1 MCVGLKQVFSNVGDF
16 ASQEAFDCVWEKGA
30 TGILLDTWDTAKHP
44 IMHRITRSQT
54 SVELEL
60 RNKGL
65 VWGIVKCHWVIEACI
80 FNIISTPTPK
90 KQIWIQI

>member
-30 TGILLDTWDTAKHP
+30 TGILLETWDTAKHP

-54 SVELEL
+54 SVEWEL
-60 RNKGL
+60 RNKGPN
-65 VWGIVKCHWVIEACI
+65 INAEEAKLI
-80 FNIISTPTPK
+80 GSMKTYKTL
-90 KQIWIQI
+90 